1 MQATPAQCQL
11 GQLSTPTPEF
21 TLLLQTCTY
30 TRTHISISIIYTCG
44 IRTADERDLG
54 LKLCKQQQ
62 LLPIPTTTKGRRSP
76 EVRWV
81 PGNWRARNNQR
92 VRKQEEQKPSPC
104 RGGAEGAQAL
114 LRQTEGN
121 HKQDGQEHAGLA
133 RAGQRHVVTRV
144 RQRTRDMPPQEEGLG
159 QGSALCRA
167 ELEAGILE
175 CDLGGSPEYAPLH
188 VVLKHF
194 PQLFSSPKL
203 PSQFPVSLL
212 HYCRLS
218 LCSQR
223 GIWSPSPKPE
233 LQRPQPDT
241 PSLFWVHRSPW
252 LPQPMAQRKRC
263 LSQCLLC
270 PSWRSTGWY
279 PDPSHSPAG
288 GVTLPQITASQKTER
303 GD

>member
-194 PQLFSSPKL
+194 PQLFPSPKL
-203 PSQFPVSLL
+203 PFLYSAIAGSASAARGASGVPLPSQT
-212 HYCRLS
+212 CR
-218 LCSQR
+218 
-223 GIWSPSPKPE
+223 
-233 LQRPQPDT
+233 D
-241 PSLFWVHRSPW
+241 PSLTHHHYSGCTGAPW
-252 LPQPMAQRKRC
+252 PR
-263 LSQCLLC
+263 
-270 PSWRSTGWY
+270 
-279 PDPSHSPAG
+279 
-288 GVTLPQITASQKTER
+288 ER
-303 GD
+303 GAFPSASFAQAGEAPGGIQILPTLLPGE